1 MKFSLPL
8 RRNST
13 HLPAARAT
21 LPLLWIPNPRILDIL
36 TIQVIEKISQTR
48 VCKLLLVPFPLGAE
62 FAGFS
67 GFLDSLSQSPWGAAG
82 TGVSVHWCLRS

>member
-13 HLPAARAT
+13 CSCSETSP
-21 LPLLWIPNPRILDIL
+21 PLLWIPNPRILDIL
-36 TIQVIEKISQTR
+36 TIQVIRKNLTDKGMEALACCT
-48 VCKLLLVPFPLGAE
+48 FPLGAE

-67 GFLDSLSQSPWGAAG
+67 GFLDSLSQSPWGEPALAFQS
-82 TGVSVHWCLRS
+82 TGA